1 MRAGEMAMGSA
12 YSPVQSEGAIVLRFD
27 ARDVAQR
34 FRPAAILAAL
44 DMLRPGE
51 TMRLVSDSDPAPL
64 VEEAKRRYGPA
75 MTSRWVERG
84 GEKVVVDLIRE

>member
-1 MRAGEMAMGSA
+1 MGSG
-12 YSPVQSEGAIVLRFD
+12 YSPVQSEGPIVLRFD

-51 TMRLVSDSDPAPL
+51 AMRLVSDTDPAAL
-64 VEEAKRRYGPA
+64 VEQAKRRYGPA

-84 GEKVVVDLIRE
+84 DEKVVVDLIRE